1 MKRTGRK
8 QEWSLTIFA
17 VGGMVFFPP
26 VVGLIDKPTLV
37 LGLPLAYVVMFG
49 VWALIILGIWLG
61 ARPSPLRGDLSAH
74 GTEDVQETPY
84 DAAPIPPGDRAENRL
99 GRG

>member
-8 QEWSLTIFA
+8 QEWSLAIFA

-26 VVGLIDKPTLV
+26 MVGLIDKPTLI
-37 LGLPLAYVVMFG
+37 LGLPVAYVLMFG
-49 VWALIILGIWLG
+49 VWALMILGIWLG
-61 ARPSPLRGDLSAH
+61 ARPSPLRGDLPSH
-74 GTEDVQETPY
+74 GTDEPQEAPY
-84 DAAPIPPGDRAENRL
+84 DAAPVPPGDRAENRL